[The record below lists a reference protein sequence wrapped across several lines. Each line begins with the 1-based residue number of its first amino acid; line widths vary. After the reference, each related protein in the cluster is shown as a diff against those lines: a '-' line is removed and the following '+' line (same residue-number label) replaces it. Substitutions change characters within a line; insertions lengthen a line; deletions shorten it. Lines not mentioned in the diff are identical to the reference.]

1 MGTWEIWVQVPTCV
15 KLTLKMMVEVYWS
28 CYFQKKT
35 LNFVK
40 EMQLHDT
47 TRELYKRFT
56 FQLKKWIYTV
66 PFKSVKMFCF
76 FQMTLTFIN
85 TCNYMYVNIFFK
97 TIVHETTDQAIKDK
111 ESATS
116 ALKGLGVRQLATK
129 VDNLAQSLIKD
140 KKLKNSLWR
149 LFLIELEEDA
159 RVLTECKLSYIPSNT
174 TYEIWLSLTG
184 FMC

>member
-1 MGTWEIWVQVPTCV
+1 MIPQGNYFKDLHFNSRNEY
-15 KLTLKMMVEVYWS
+15 TLFLSSQSRW
-28 CYFQKKT
+28 F
-35 LNFVK
+35 
-40 EMQLHDT
+40 
-47 TRELYKRFT
+47 
-56 FQLKKWIYTV
+56 
-66 PFKSVKMFCF
+66 F

-97 TIVHETTDQAIKDK
+97 TIVHETTDQAFKDK

-159 RVLTECKLSYIPSNT
+159 RVLTERKLSYLSNT
-174 TYEIWLSLTG
+174 TYEGLAQFDWFYVVEEMLRYQPLLTDVIG
-184 FMC
+184 CVNQSKEYSE

>member
-1 MGTWEIWVQVPTCV
+1 MIPQGNYFKDLHFNSRNEY
-15 KLTLKMMVEVYWS
+15 TLFLSSQSRW
-28 CYFQKKT
+28 F
-35 LNFVK
+35 
-40 EMQLHDT
+40 
-47 TRELYKRFT
+47 
-56 FQLKKWIYTV
+56 
-66 PFKSVKMFCF
+66 F

-97 TIVHETTDQAIKDK
+97 TIVHETTDQAFKDK

-174 TYEIWLSLTG
+174 TYEILLSLTG